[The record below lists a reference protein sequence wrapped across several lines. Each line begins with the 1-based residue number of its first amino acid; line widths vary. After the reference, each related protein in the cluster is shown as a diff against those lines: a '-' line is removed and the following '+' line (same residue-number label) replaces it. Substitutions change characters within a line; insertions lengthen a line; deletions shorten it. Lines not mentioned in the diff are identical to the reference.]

1 MRGADPQ
8 PRRPVLATGPD
19 GLVLTAWVAGP
30 LVSPARSTSWPS
42 EEFLGRHSA
51 CYPAKSSPDRG
62 WCDRRPAPSAAKSFP
77 RPSVMGRTSGPPQSP
92 PWGGRGPAR

>member
-42 EEFLGRHSA
+42 
-51 CYPAKSSPDRG
+51 
-62 WCDRRPAPSAAKSFP
+62 
-77 RPSVMGRTSGPPQSP
+77 
-92 PWGGRGPAR
+92 